1 VVYMVKGK
9 DVRHTSVEEME
20 RETLHPAS

>member
-9 DVRHTSVEEME
+9 DVRHTTVAEME
-20 RETLHPAS
+20 RETLAP